1 VAAPDG
7 PMMKML
13 SSLFDRLLDAMGG
26 VAAGLLALATLA
38 ITAEILIRGLG
49 LGSLPW
55 AIEAVEYAL
64 LGVTFLAAPWVL
76 WKGAHV
82 RVDILVETMPPKAQR
97 AADLLANLSGVVVCG
112 VIFYYGLVST
122 IGLYNTDTRIF
133 RVLVVKEWW
142 LFSLIPFS
150 CALMLIEFARRIL
163 RGSRQRNADDTPRS
177 EANF

>member
-1 VAAPDG
+1 
-7 PMMKML
+7 MKKL
-13 SSLFDRLLDAMGG
+13 SSLFDRLLSAMGG
-26 VAAGLLALATLA
+26 VSAGLLALGTLV
-38 ITAEILIRGLG
+38 ITVEIFIRGLG
-49 LGSLPW
+49 IGSLPW

-82 RVDILVETMPPKAQR
+82 RVDILVEIMPPKMQR
-97 AADLLANLSGVVVCG
+97 AADLLANISGVVVCA

-122 IGLYNTDTRIF
+122 IGLYNSDTRIF

-142 LFSLIPFS
+142 LFSLVPFS
-150 CALMLIEFARRIL
+150 CALMLIEFARRIFK
-163 RGSRQRNADDTPRS
+163 GSRPRDADVTPGS